1 MSKISLNGI
10 GKSFEHLDVLDNL
23 NLDIMDNELM
33 VVLGSSGCGKTTM
46 LNIISGLMK
55 QDKGDLYIDD
65 KLVNGAPPE
74 KRPVGM
80 VFQDYLLFPHL
91 NVFENIVFGLKTS
104 RFSKNKVKQIVNDT
118 IEFLRIENLK
128 RRYPRMLS
136 GGEQQRVALARALT
150 IEPEILLLD
159 EPLSN
164 LDAKTREG
172 LRVELKSI
180 QKKLGITTIQVT
192 HDQTEAI
199 IMADRI
205 GILNN
210 KKIEQIG
217 RPDEIFFK
225 PKTEFVASFVGSA
238 NNHKGHV
245 TKVDRELKQIK
256 VSFNDLE
263 IIAICKN
270 RFSVGDKVLTF
281 IRPDD
286 IFIML
291 NKHAISTQNVFK
303 ATIKEKILLGG
314 IVRLK
319 TLVEGEEFTVEVTR
333 QISSELKLKS
343 GKKVY
348 LAFKPSSVHL
358 IKNEFCIC

>member
-1 MSKISLNGI
+1 MSKISMNSI
-10 GKSFEHLDVLDNL
+10 GKSFEHVNVLDNL
-23 NLDIMDNELM
+23 DFDIIDKELM
-33 VVLGSSGCGKTTM
+33 VVLGPSGCGKTTM
-46 LNIISGLMK
+46 LNIISGLLK
-55 QDKGDLYIDD
+55 QDRGDLHIDG
-65 KLVNGAPPE
+65 KLVNGTPPE

-91 NVFENIVFGLKTS
+91 NVFENIVFGLETS
-104 RFSKNKVKQIVNDT
+104 KISRNEKKLIVNDKL
-118 IEFLRIENLK
+118 EFLKIENLK

-136 GGEQQRVALARALT
+136 GGEQQRVALARALA

-164 LDAKTREG
+164 LDTRTREG
-172 LRVELKSI
+172 LRVELKGI
-180 QKKLGITTIQVT
+180 QRKLGITTIQVT

-205 GILNN
+205 GILYD
-210 KKIEQIG
+210 KKVEQIG

-225 PKTEFVASFVGSA
+225 PKTEFVASFIGSA

-245 TKVDRELKQIK
+245 TEVDRELKQIK

-263 IIAICKN
+263 INAISDED
-270 RFSVGDKVLTF
+270 FSIGEKVLTY

-291 NKHAISTQNVFK
+291 SKHAISTQNVFK
-303 ATIKEKILLGG
+303 AKIEEELLLGA
-314 IVRLK
+314 IVRLR

-333 QISSELKLKS
+333 QIASELELKS
-343 GKKVY
+343 GKEVY
-348 LAFKPSSVHL
+348 LAFKPTSVHL
-358 IKNEFCIC
+358 IKHDHCLC